1 MKTIKPILFFLLF
14 FFTISCVN
22 QKQKDQEEIKQTVK
36 NYFNAVK
43 ANDLEKCKLLIEDSE
58 NYLGVIQG
66 EFNFLH
72 KNYDEINPN
81 DVLLRNILVKDTLI
95 TFTNEK
101 EKYVQYIIKNDKN
114 PNNLKKPLIIT
125 FMFYKPV
132 GYDKIF
138 NRVILENHIGWDK

>member
-1 MKTIKPILFFLLF
+1 M
-14 FFTISCVN
+14 N

-36 NYFNAVK
+36 NYFSAVK
-43 ANDLEKCKLLIEDSE
+43 ANDLEKCKFLIEDSE
-58 NYLGVIQG
+58 NYSGVIQG

-81 DVLLRNILVKDTLI
+81 DVLLRNILIKDTLV

-138 NRVILENHIGWDK
+138 NRIILQNHIGWDK